1 MLFRSLPQ
9 PGPQKSL
16 SMRAGVYLQGWE
28 VSLFGNNLTKEESPI
43 AISHDI
49 PAAEPYYLTSYR
61 PLTFGVTAAY
71 RF

>member
-1 MLFRSLPQ
+1 
-9 PGPQKSL
+9 
-16 SMRAGVYLQGWE
+16 MRAGTYVGAWE
-28 VSLFGNNLTKEESPI
+28 LSVFGNNLTKEESPI

-49 PAAEPYYLTSYR
+49 PGGEPVYLSSYR